1 MFDIRDA
8 EIVCEVVRCGGFR
21 AAASKLNL
29 TQSAISARVSG
40 VEDRLGISIFDR
52 KRRGAR
58 LTPQGRAFLD
68 HATRLVTMRN
78 QIVAGIAPQ
87 AGFVGTIRIGVAET
101 IVHTWL
107 ANMLTR
113 LRDLLPDM
121 RLELSVDTSPILAA
135 KLLDDELD
143 VAVMMSLL
151 APASAVI
158 SPVFTCPLAWFAS
171 PALDLP
177 DAPLSSADLARF
189 PIITFSKGTLPY
201 AELERKLPLQ
211 GLPPPLLH
219 ACASLSTTLHLTRD
233 GFGIGLLPAP
243 MAAHDEAAGRLRRVA
258 TDEDAAMTDLSF
270 AFVHLPDQDANVMT
284 LLMSAARDAA
294 QDSVV

>member
-40 VEDRLGISIFDR
+40 VEDRLGIAIFDR

-78 QIVAGIAPQ
+78 QIVASIAPE

-107 ANMLTR
+107 ARMLTR
-113 LRDLLPDM
+113 LRDMLPDM

-158 SPVFTCPLAWFAS
+158 TPVFTCPLAWFAS

-177 DAPLSSADLARF
+177 DAPLSSTDLARF

-270 AFVHLPDQDANVMT
+270 AFVHLPDQDANVMA
-284 LLMSAARDAA
+284 LLMNAAQEAA